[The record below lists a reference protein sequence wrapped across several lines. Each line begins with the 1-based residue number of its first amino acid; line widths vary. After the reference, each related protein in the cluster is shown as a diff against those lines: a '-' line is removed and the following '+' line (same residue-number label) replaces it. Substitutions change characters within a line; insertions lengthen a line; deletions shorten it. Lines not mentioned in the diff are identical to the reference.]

1 MPIRRLVQA
10 RHAYASNPLGTDSC
24 PLSLRWAFSIML
36 DLGGHR
42 QLIQRHG
49 FNDDGVA
56 TELGLGELVD
66 ADEFDA
72 ALALRQ
78 LKRARKAFDQPQTMV
93 GYPDR
98 LAQNLATLGRLL
110 GLDDNEQRL
119 FGFCV
124 MMHTDSTLSDAA
136 EMLGSMGYN
145 RTLRALSVLLDIPQQ
160 ALPDLLSRE
169 GRLVRSGLLSVTI
182 TNSIMATLPHRLSI
196 DSQDFL
202 GMLRFGQER
211 PIDLFRHAFRLA
223 PPGELQVG
231 DYEHLGSHMGIATG
245 HLKRAVA
252 ARSTGVNVL
261 VYGPPG
267 TGKTQLSR
275 LLASL
280 VETPLYEIACTDS
293 DGNPIGANERL
304 GALRSA
310 MSVLHDQRA
319 LVVLDEIED
328 IFESQ
333 PLPFASMNKS
343 RKGWIN
349 RMLEE
354 NPVPCFW
361 LSNSIEALDNAYI
374 RRFDLVLEL
383 PNPPRKQRERII
395 RDASGDRLGQALVKK
410 LVEHEE
416 MTPAVVTRAVQI
428 GRGLHP
434 RSSRALDAT
443 VETLVSATLKAQ
455 GFVTLDQ
462 SAQPALPEF
471 YSPGLVNTD
480 LPLEGLLGGL
490 RQNPEARLC
499 FYGPPGTGKTAFG
512 HWLAQQLEKPLMV
525 KRVSDLVAPFV
536 GETEQNLARAF
547 AAAQLEDAVLLFDE
561 VDSFLQDRKKARQS
575 WEITAVNEMLTQ
587 MESYQGLFIAST
599 NLMQDLDEAS
609 IRRFDLKI
617 HFDYLKPQQIR
628 DLFTSHLKAM
638 KLKDP
643 AGSAVN
649 QLLGEGALTP
659 GDFALVARRARFQ
672 PFATAQQMA
681 VALIQEVRLKRQTQR
696 PIGFVH

>member
-1 MPIRRLVQA
+1 MLGVSGIDAQLLQHPTLSLALPNYCQVLEEAARQSGCDNFGLYYGQQFKPQALGLLGYIGLCSATVEQALINFARAFPLHQRNSLIRLVDDGDCYRFDYQV
-10 RHAYASNPLGTDSC
+10 
-24 PLSLRWAFSIML
+24 
-36 DLGGHR
+36 
-42 QLIQRHG
+42 RHG
-49 FNDDGVA
+49 AILWRRQDA
-56 TELGLGELVD
+56 ELTLGMARNLIRHVLGSQWAPRAVHFEHPRP
-66 ADEFDA
+66 ADWHEHSKVFDA
-72 ALALRQ
+72 PVYFEQPYNSLLIPKVGLNRAMPDSDPMLLMVMQDSLRQ
-78 LKRARKAFDQPQTMV
+78 LSLAGRDEPDVVDDARAHIR
-93 GYPDR
+93 
-98 LAQNLATLGRLL
+98 
-110 GLDDNEQRL
+110 QRL
-119 FGFCV
+119 V
-124 MMHTDSTLSDAA
+124 
-136 EMLGSMGYN
+136 LGE
-145 RTLRALSVLLDIPQQ
+145 P
-160 ALPDLLSRE
+160 
-169 GRLVRSGLLSVTI
+169 GL
-182 TNSIMATLPHRLSI
+182 
-196 DSQDFL
+196 
-202 GMLRFGQER
+202 
-211 PIDLFRHAFRLA
+211 
-223 PPGELQVG
+223 
-231 DYEHLGSHMGIATG
+231 
-245 HLKRAVA
+245 
-252 ARSTGVNVL
+252 
-261 VYGPPG
+261 
-267 TGKTQLSR
+267 
-275 LLASL
+275 
-280 VETPLYEIACTDS
+280 
-293 DGNPIGANERL
+293 
-304 GALRSA
+304 
-310 MSVLHDQRA
+310 
-319 LVVLDEIED
+319 ED
-328 IFESQ
+328 I
-333 PLPFASMNKS
+333 
-343 RKGWIN
+343 
-349 RMLEE
+349 
-354 NPVPCFW
+354 
-361 LSNSIEALDNAYI
+361 SIEALDNAYI